1 MNPAGKVDHWAFC
14 TILPFRPG
22 PGLLLTRGR
31 RRTTNA
37 GCGRKDHPRPLPSL
51 HARPRAK
58 TKFPADAG
66 RRDRG
71 GPVAGG
77 GLVRCD
83 GELESYGHSGV
94 VESKVVHELNKP
106 RRDEPAACTV
116 ANIS

>member
-14 TILPFRPG
+14 TILAFRPG
-22 PGLLLTRGR
+22 PGPLLTRGR

-51 HARPRAK
+51 HARPRVK

-83 GELESYGHSGV
+83 GELGPYGHSGTSPV
-94 VESKVVHELNKP
+94 IIHHAEV
-106 RRDEPAACTV
+106 
-116 ANIS
+116 